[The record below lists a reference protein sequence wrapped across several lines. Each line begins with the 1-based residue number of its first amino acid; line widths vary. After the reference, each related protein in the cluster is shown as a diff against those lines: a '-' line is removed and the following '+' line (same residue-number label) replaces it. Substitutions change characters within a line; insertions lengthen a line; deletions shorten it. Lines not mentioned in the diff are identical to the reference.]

1 MKISSLLSSKQ
12 LYVLLSALVLIAG
25 MVYVVFRLG
34 PLAPVKITTI
44 RVENKTLTHSIF
56 GIGVLEAQQTWLL
69 GPLSASR
76 VLQVDAKVGQHVKAG
91 QLLAEMDPLDLDQR
105 LASQEAALAKA
116 FSYLDNAQAQ
126 NEDAQSRQSVATLNL
141 ARQKELAR
149 QNFISQ
155 GALEIR
161 EQELISTHA
170 ALKITKANLASAAQ
184 DIQKIQADK
193 QAALLQR
200 NSMRLVAP
208 ADAVVISRDA
218 EAGSTVVAGQAVLR
232 LAQPTSL
239 WVKMRVD
246 QGRSQG
252 LAIGLPAQIVLRSN
266 PHQTLN
272 GKVVRVEWQSDAV
285 TEERIA
291 QVAFDQLPPNLS
303 MGEMAEVTLSLKPS
317 TPALSVPQASVQQYQ
332 GRTGVWKVDGKQL
345 TFCDVIWGAY
355 SHDGWVE
362 VVSGL
367 KQGDEVLVYSEKT
380 IKATTR
386 FQIVDALIKKPQS

>member
-116 FSYLDNAQAQ
+116 VSYLDNAQAQ

-332 GRTGVWKVDGKQL
+332 GRTGVWKVEGKQL

-367 KQGDEVLVYSEKT
+367 KQGDEVLIYSEKK
-380 IKATTR
+380 IKANTR

>member
-69 GPLSASR
+69 GPLSAGR
-76 VLQVDAKVGQHVKAG
+76 VLHIDAKVGQHVKAG

-380 IKATTR
+380 IKANTR

>member
-345 TFCDVIWGAY
+345 TFSDVIWGAY

>member
-1 MKISSLLSSKQ
+1 MTITSLLTSKRF
-12 LYVLLSALVLIAG
+12 VLILSALGLLTG
-25 MVYVVFRLG
+25 MVFVAFHLG
-34 PLAPVKITTI
+34 PLAPVKITTV
-44 RVENKTLTHSIF
+44 RVEKKTLTHSIF

-69 GPLSASR
+69 GPLSAGR
-76 VLQVDAKVGQHVKAG
+76 VLQVDAKVGQQVKAG

-116 FSYLDNAQAQ
+116 VSYLDNAQAQ
-126 NEDAQSRQSVATLNL
+126 HEDAQSRQSVATLNL

-161 EQELISTHA
+161 EQELISSHA

-380 IKATTR
+380 IKANTR

>member
-252 LAIGLPAQIVLRSN
+252 LAIGLPAQIVSRSN

>member
-25 MVYVVFRLG
+25 MVFVAFRLG
-34 PLAPVKITTI
+34 PLAPVKITTV

-69 GPLSASR
+69 GPLSAGR
-76 VLQVDAKVGQHVKAG
+76 VLQVDAKVGQQVKAG

-126 NEDAQSRQSVATLNL
+126 HEDAQSRQSVATLNL

-161 EQELISTHA
+161 EQELISTYA

-380 IKATTR
+380 IKANTR

>member
-126 NEDAQSRQSVATLNL
+126 HEDAQSRQSVATLNL

>member
-69 GPLSASR
+69 GPLSAGR
-76 VLQVDAKVGQHVKAG
+76 VLHIDAKVGQHVKAG

-355 SHDGWVE
+355 SHDGWVQ

-380 IKATTR
+380 IKANTR

>member
-12 LYVLLSALVLIAG
+12 LYVLMSALVLIAG
-25 MVYVVFRLG
+25 MMFVAFRLG
-34 PLAPVKITTI
+34 PLAPVKITTV

-69 GPLSASR
+69 GPLSAGR
-76 VLQVDAKVGQHVKAG
+76 VLHIDAKVGQHVKAG

-116 FSYLDNAQAQ
+116 ISYLDNAKAQ
-126 NEDAQSRQSVATLNL
+126 HEDAQSRQSVATLNL

-161 EQELISTHA
+161 EQELISSHA

-355 SHDGWVE
+355 SHDGWVQ

>member
-69 GPLSASR
+69 GPLSAGR
-76 VLQVDAKVGQHVKAG
+76 VLHIDAKVGQHVKAG

-126 NEDAQSRQSVATLNL
+126 HEDAQSRQSVATLNL

-332 GRTGVWKVDGKQL
+332 GRTGVWKVEGKQL
-345 TFCDVIWGAY
+345 TFSDVIWGAY
-355 SHDGWVE
+355 SHDGWVQ

>member
-1 MKISSLLSSKQ
+1 MTITSLLTSKRF
-12 LYVLLSALVLIAG
+12 VLILSALGLLTG
-25 MVYVVFRLG
+25 MVFVAFHLG
-34 PLAPVKITTI
+34 PLAPVKITTV

-69 GPLSASR
+69 GPLSAGR
-76 VLQVDAKVGQHVKAG
+76 VLHIDAKVGQHVKAG

-116 FSYLDNAQAQ
+116 FSYLDNAQAH
-126 NEDAQSRQSVATLNL
+126 NEDALSRQSVATLNL

-355 SHDGWVE
+355 SHDGWVQ

-380 IKATTR
+380 IKANTR

>member
-1 MKISSLLSSKQ
+1 MTITSLLTSKRF
-12 LYVLLSALVLIAG
+12 VLILSALGLLTG
-25 MVYVVFRLG
+25 MVFVAFHLG
-34 PLAPVKITTI
+34 PLAPVKITTV
-44 RVENKTLTHSIF
+44 RVEKKTLTHSIF

-69 GPLSASR
+69 GPLSAGR
-76 VLQVDAKVGQHVKAG
+76 VLQVDAKVGQQVKAG

-116 FSYLDNAQAQ
+116 VSYLDNAQAQ
-126 NEDAQSRQSVATLNL
+126 HEDAQSRQSVATLNL

-161 EQELISTHA
+161 EQELISSHA

-355 SHDGWVE
+355 SHDGWVQ

-380 IKATTR
+380 IKTNTR

>member
-1 MKISSLLSSKQ
+1 MKMSSLLSSKQ
-12 LYVLLSALVLIAG
+12 LYVLLSTLVLIAG
-25 MVYVVFRLG
+25 MLFVAFRLG
-34 PLAPVKITTI
+34 PLTPVKITTV

-69 GPLSASR
+69 GPLSAGR
-76 VLQVDAKVGQHVKAG
+76 VLQVNAKVGQQVKAG

-116 FSYLDNAQAQ
+116 VSYLDSAQAQ
-126 NEDAQSRQSVATLNL
+126 HEDAQSRQSVATLNL

-170 ALKITKANLASAAQ
+170 SLKITKANLASAAQ

-218 EAGSTVVAGQAVLR
+218 EAGSTVVAGQPVLR
-232 LAQPTSL
+232 LAQPNSL

-246 QGRSQG
+246 QGRSKG

-303 MGEMAEVTLSLKPS
+303 MGEMAEVTLNLKPS
-317 TPALSVPQASVQQYQ
+317 TPALSVPQASVQLYQ

-345 TFCDVIWGAY
+345 TFSDVIWGAY
-355 SHDGWVE
+355 SHDGWVQI
-362 VVSGL
+362 VSGL
-367 KQGDEVLVYSEKT
+367 KEGDEVLVYSEKT
-380 IKATTR
+380 IKANTR
-386 FQIVDALIKKPQS
+386 FQIVDALIKKPQP

>member
-69 GPLSASR
+69 GPLSAGR
-76 VLQVDAKVGQHVKAG
+76 VLHIDAKVGQHVKAG

-116 FSYLDNAQAQ
+116 FSYLENAQAQ

-345 TFCDVIWGAY
+345 TFSDVIWGAY
-355 SHDGWVE
+355 SHDGWVQ

-380 IKATTR
+380 IKANTR

>member
-69 GPLSASR
+69 GPLSAGR
-76 VLQVDAKVGQHVKAG
+76 VLQVDAKVGQQVKAG

-116 FSYLDNAQAQ
+116 ISYLDNAKAQ
-126 NEDAQSRQSVATLNL
+126 HEDAQSRQSVATLNL

-345 TFCDVIWGAY
+345 TFSDVIWGAY
-355 SHDGWVE
+355 SHDGWVQ

-380 IKATTR
+380 IKANTR

>member
-25 MVYVVFRLG
+25 MVFVAFRLG
-34 PLAPVKITTI
+34 PLAPVKITTVH
-44 RVENKTLTHSIF
+44 VENKNLTHSIF
-56 GIGVLEAQQTWLL
+56 GIGILEAQQTWLL
-69 GPLSASR
+69 GPLSAGR
-76 VLQVDAKVGQHVKAG
+76 VLHVDAKVGQQVKAG

-116 FSYLDNAQAQ
+116 VSYLDNAKAQ
-126 NEDAQSRQSVATLNL
+126 HEDAQSRQSVATLNL

-161 EQELISTHA
+161 EQELISTLA

-218 EAGSTVVAGQAVLR
+218 EAGSTVVAGQPVLR
-232 LAQPTSL
+232 LAQPNSL

-252 LAIGLPAQIVLRSN
+252 LAVGLPAQIVLRSN
-266 PHQTLN
+266 PHHTLN

-303 MGEMAEVTLSLKPS
+303 MGEMAEVTLNLKPS

-345 TFCDVIWGAY
+345 TFSDVIWGAY
-355 SHDGWVE
+355 SHDGWVQI
-362 VVSGL
+362 VSGL
-367 KQGDEVLVYSEKT
+367 KEGDEVLVYSEKT
-380 IKATTR
+380 IKANTQ

>member
-355 SHDGWVE
+355 SHDGWVQ

>member
-1 MKISSLLSSKQ
+1 MTITSLLTSKRF
-12 LYVLLSALVLIAG
+12 VLILSALGLLTS
-25 MVYVVFRLG
+25 MVFVAFRLG
-34 PLAPVKITTI
+34 PLAPVKITTV
-44 RVENKTLTHSIF
+44 RLENKTLTHSIF
-56 GIGVLEAQQTWLL
+56 GIGILEAQQTWLL
-69 GPLSASR
+69 GPLSAGR
-76 VLQVDAKVGQHVKAG
+76 VLHIDAKVGQHVKAG

-116 FSYLDNAQAQ
+116 FSYLDNAQAH
-126 NEDAQSRQSVATLNL
+126 NEDALSRQSVATLNL

-184 DIQKIQADK
+184 DIQKIQAEK

-355 SHDGWVE
+355 SHDGWVQ

-380 IKATTR
+380 IKANTR

>member
-1 MKISSLLSSKQ
+1 MKMSSLLSSKQ
-12 LYVLLSALVLIAG
+12 LYVLLSALVLIVG
-25 MVYVVFRLG
+25 MLFVAFRLG
-34 PLAPVKITTI
+34 PLTPVKITTV

-69 GPLSASR
+69 GPLSAGR
-76 VLQVDAKVGQHVKAG
+76 VLQVNAKVGQQVKAG

-116 FSYLDNAQAQ
+116 VIYLDSAQAQ
-126 NEDAQSRQSVATLNL
+126 HEDAQSRQSVATLNL

-208 ADAVVISRDA
+208 ADALVISREA

-303 MGEMAEVTLSLKPS
+303 MGEMAEVTLNLKPS
-317 TPALSVPQASVQQYQ
+317 TPALSVPQASVQLYQ

-345 TFCDVIWGAY
+345 TFSDVIWGAY
-355 SHDGWVE
+355 SHDGWVQI
-362 VVSGL
+362 VSGL
-367 KQGDEVLVYSEKT
+367 KEGDEVLVYSEKT
-380 IKATTR
+380 IKANTR
-386 FQIVDALIKKPQS
+386 FQIVDALIKKPQP

>member
-1 MKISSLLSSKQ
+1 MTITSLQNSKRFFLILSI
-12 LYVLLSALVLIAG
+12 LGLLTGLVFVA
-25 MVYVVFRLG
+25 FRMG
-34 PLAPVKITTI
+34 PLAPVKITTV
-44 RVENKTLTHSIF
+44 RVENKSLTNSIF

-69 GPLSASR
+69 GPLSAGR
-76 VLQVDAKVGQHVKAG
+76 VLHVDVNVGQYVKAG
-91 QLLAEMDPLDLDQR
+91 QLLAEMDPVDLDQR
-105 LASQEAALAKA
+105 LVSQEAALAKA
-116 FSYLDNAQAQ
+116 VSYLGNAQAQ
-126 NEDAQSRQSVATLNL
+126 FEDAQSRESVAKLNL
-141 ARQKELAR
+141 TRQIELAR

-170 ALKITKANLASAAQ
+170 ALKISKANLDSAAQ

-200 NSMRLVAP
+200 NSMRLLAP

-232 LAQPTSL
+232 LAQPNSL

-252 LAIGLPAQIVLRSN
+252 LVIGLPAKIVLRSN

-285 TEERIA
+285 TEERLA
-291 QVAFDQLPPNLS
+291 QVAFDQLPSNLS

-317 TPALSVPQASVQQYQ
+317 APALSVPQASVQQYQ
-332 GRTGVWKVDGKQL
+332 GRTGVWKIDGNQL
-345 TFCDVIWGAY
+345 TFVDVIWGTY
-355 SHDGWVE
+355 SHDGWVQ
-362 VVSGL
+362 VLGGL
-367 KQGDEVLVYSEKT
+367 KLGDEVLVYSEKT
-380 IKATTR
+380 ITANTR
-386 FQIVDALIKKPQS
+386 FQVVDTLIKKSQS

>member
-1 MKISSLLSSKQ
+1 MTITSLQNSKRFFLILSLL
-12 LYVLLSALVLIAG
+12 VLLTGLVFVA
-25 MVYVVFRLG
+25 FRMG
-34 PLAPVKITTI
+34 PLAPVKITTV
-44 RVENKTLTHSIF
+44 RVEKKSLTNSIF

-69 GPLSASR
+69 GPLSAGR
-76 VLQVDAKVGQHVKAG
+76 VLHVDVNVGQYVKAG
-91 QLLAEMDPLDLDQR
+91 QLLAEMDPVDLDQR

-116 FSYLDNAQAQ
+116 VSYLGNAQAQ
-126 NEDAQSRQSVATLNL
+126 YEDAQSRESVAKLNL
-141 ARQKELAR
+141 TRQIELAR

-170 ALKITKANLASAAQ
+170 TLNITKANLASAAQ
-184 DIQKIQADK
+184 DIQKLQADK
-193 QAALLQR
+193 QAGLLQR
-200 NSMRLVAP
+200 NSMRLLAP

-218 EAGSTVVAGQAVLR
+218 EAGSTVLAGQAVLR
-232 LAQPTSL
+232 LAQPNSL

-252 LAIGLPAQIVLRSN
+252 LVIGLPAQIVLRSN

-285 TEERIA
+285 TEERLA
-291 QVAFDQLPPNLS
+291 QVAFDQLPSNLS

-317 TPALSVPQASVQQYQ
+317 APALSVPQASVQQYQ
-332 GRTGVWKVDGKQL
+332 GRTGVWKIDGNQL
-345 TFCDVIWGAY
+345 TFVDVIWGTY
-355 SHDGWVE
+355 SHDGWVQ

-367 KQGDEVLVYSEKT
+367 KKGDEVLVYSEKT
-380 IKATTR
+380 IKANTR
-386 FQIVDALIKKPQS
+386 FQIVNALIKKPQT

>member
-272 GKVVRVEWQSDAV
+272 GKVVRIEWQSDAV

>member
-25 MVYVVFRLG
+25 MVFVAFRLG
-34 PLAPVKITTI
+34 PLAPVKITTV

-69 GPLSASR
+69 GPLSAGR
-76 VLQVDAKVGQHVKAG
+76 VLQVDAKVGQQVKAG

-126 NEDAQSRQSVATLNL
+126 HEDAQSRQSVATLNL

-345 TFCDVIWGAY
+345 TFSDVVWGAY
-355 SHDGWVE
+355 SHDGWVQ
-362 VVSGL
+362 VISGL
-367 KQGDEVLVYSEKT
+367 RQGDEVLVYSEKT
-380 IKATTR
+380 IKANTR
-386 FQIVDALIKKPQS
+386 FQIIDALIKKLQP

>member
-1 MKISSLLSSKQ
+1 MTITSLQNSKRFFLILS
-12 LYVLLSALVLIAG
+12 VLGLLTGLVFVA
-25 MVYVVFRLG
+25 FRMG
-34 PLAPVKITTI
+34 PLAPLKITTV
-44 RVENKTLTHSIF
+44 RVEKKSLTNSIF
-56 GIGVLEAQQTWLL
+56 GIGVLEAQKTWIL
-69 GPLSASR
+69 GPLSAGR
-76 VLQVDAKVGQHVKAG
+76 VLHVDVNVGQYVKAG
-91 QLLAEMDPLDLDQR
+91 QLLAEMDPVDLDQR
-105 LASQEAALAKA
+105 LVSQEAALAKA
-116 FSYLDNAQAQ
+116 VSYLDNAQAQ
-126 NEDAQSRQSVATLNL
+126 FEDAQSRESVAKLNL
-141 ARQKELAR
+141 TRQIELAR

-170 ALKITKANLASAAQ
+170 ALKISKANLASAAQ

-218 EAGSTVVAGQAVLR
+218 EAGSTVVAGQPVLR
-232 LAQPTSL
+232 LAQPNSL

-252 LAIGLPAQIVLRSN
+252 LAVGLPAQIVLRSN

-303 MGEMAEVTLSLKPS
+303 MGEMAEVTLNLKPS
-317 TPALSVPQASVQQYQ
+317 TPALSVPQASVQLYQ

-345 TFCDVIWGAY
+345 TFSDVIWGAY
-355 SHDGWVE
+355 SHDGWVQI
-362 VVSGL
+362 VSGL
-367 KQGDEVLVYSEKT
+367 KEGDEVLVYSEKT
-380 IKATTR
+380 IKANTR
-386 FQIVDALIKKPQS
+386 FQIVDALIKKPQP

>member
-1 MKISSLLSSKQ
+1 MTITSLLTSKRF
-12 LYVLLSALVLIAG
+12 VLILSALGLLTG
-25 MVYVVFRLG
+25 MVFVAFHLG
-34 PLAPVKITTI
+34 PLAPVKITTV
-44 RVENKTLTHSIF
+44 RVEKKTLTHSIF

-69 GPLSASR
+69 GPLSAGR
-76 VLQVDAKVGQHVKAG
+76 VLQVDAKVGQQVKAG

-116 FSYLDNAQAQ
+116 VSYLDNAQAQ
-126 NEDAQSRQSVATLNL
+126 HEDAQSRQSVATLNL

-380 IKATTR
+380 IKANTR

>member
-332 GRTGVWKVDGKQL
+332 GRTGVWKVEGKQL

>member
-1 MKISSLLSSKQ
+1 MTITSLQNSKRFFLILS
-12 LYVLLSALVLIAG
+12 VLGLLTGLVFVA
-25 MVYVVFRLG
+25 FRMG
-34 PLAPVKITTI
+34 PLAPVKITTV
-44 RVENKTLTHSIF
+44 RVEKKSLTNSIF
-56 GIGVLEAQQTWLL
+56 GIGVLEAQQTWIL
-69 GPLSASR
+69 GPLSAGR
-76 VLQVDAKVGQHVKAG
+76 VLHVDVNVGQYVKAG
-91 QLLAEMDPLDLDQR
+91 QLLAEMDPVDLDQR
-105 LASQEAALAKA
+105 LVSQEAALAKA
-116 FSYLDNAQAQ
+116 VSYLGNAQAQ
-126 NEDAQSRQSVATLNL
+126 FEDAQSRESVAKLNL
-141 ARQKELAR
+141 TRQIELAR

-170 ALKITKANLASAAQ
+170 ALKISKANLASAAQ

-193 QAALLQR
+193 QAALMQR
-200 NSMRLVAP
+200 NSMRLLAP

-232 LAQPTSL
+232 LAQPNSL

-291 QVAFDQLPPNLS
+291 QVAFDQLPPNIS

-317 TPALSVPQASVQQYQ
+317 APALTVPQASVQQYQ

-345 TFCDVIWGAY
+345 TFSDVIWGAY
-355 SHDGWVE
+355 SHDGWVQ